1 MTLKIEDTKL
11 DIFGSDNNSSS
22 EKPRLKILYF
32 TSSGCLEKPQT
43 EGEWQQLL
51 NCTIQAK
58 KEFDSEIKIYF
69 INSENERL
77 DRSSVEKI
85 RRKDIGQIIPV
96 EPNSEILN
104 EIKKDLSSRLKR
116 NITSLQCGQVILY
129 LDYKNKTSLVHNG
142 GITFSKN
149 LHGLLNDLILHQLHK
164 ESKNNSYIFTFERF
178 CEEVGT
184 KKPHLSQDRAL
195 WKVDK
200 NLSNPSAFDHPD

>member
-32 TSSGCLEKPQT
+32 TSSECLENSQT

-51 NCTIQAK
+51 DCTIEAK

-77 DRSSVEKI
+77 DRSSVERI

-96 EPNSEILN
+96 EPNSDVLN
-104 EIKKDLSSRLKR
+104 EIKKDLSSRLNRK
-116 NITSLQCGQVILY
+116 ITSFQCGQMILY

-142 GITFSKN
+142 GITFSEN
-149 LHGLLNDLILHQLHK
+149 LHGLLNDLIVYQLHK
-164 ESKNNSYIFTFERF
+164 ESKNDSYIYTFERF

-195 WKVDK
+195 
-200 NLSNPSAFDHPD
+200 

>member
-22 EKPRLKILYF
+22 EKPRLNILYF
-32 TSSGCLEKPQT
+32 TSSGCLEKSQT

-51 NCTIQAK
+51 NCTIQAE

-104 EIKKDLSSRLKR
+104 EIKKDLSNRLKT
-116 NITSLQCGQVILY
+116 NITSFQCGQMILY
-129 LDYKNKTSLVHNG
+129 LDYKNNTSLVHNG

-149 LHGLLNDLILHQLHK
+149 LHRLLNDLIHYKPYLPEE
-164 ESKNNSYIFTFERF
+164 ESKNDSYIYTFERF

-195 WKVDK
+195 
-200 NLSNPSAFDHPD
+200 

>member
-1 MTLKIEDTKL
+1 M
-11 DIFGSDNNSSS
+11 
-22 EKPRLKILYF
+22 
-32 TSSGCLEKPQT
+32 
-43 EGEWQQLL
+43 
-51 NCTIQAK
+51 
-58 KEFDSEIKIYF
+58 
-69 INSENERL
+69 

-116 NITSLQCGQVILY
+116 NITSFQCGQVVLY
-129 LDYKNKTSLVHNG
+129 LDYQNKTSLVHNG

-149 LHGLLNDLILHQLHK
+149 LHGLLNDLILYQLHK

-195 WKVDK
+195 
-200 NLSNPSAFDHPD
+200 